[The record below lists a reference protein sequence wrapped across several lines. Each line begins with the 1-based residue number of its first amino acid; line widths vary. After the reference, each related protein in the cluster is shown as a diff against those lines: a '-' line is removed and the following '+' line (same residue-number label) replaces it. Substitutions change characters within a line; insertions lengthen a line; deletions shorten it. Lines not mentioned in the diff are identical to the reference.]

1 MMQQATDFIR
11 GKTSG
16 LIVWDMQEAL
26 VNFSFNKVDLLKSVG
41 QLISEA
47 RALSIPIFYTKITP
61 LPDRFESSARRIS
74 MRRGKFEP
82 GDIVREIYPLSNDIV
97 INKNTAS
104 LFVGTNFEMMARN
117 ASLTSLVF
125 TGIATEIGV
134 ESSARH
140 AQNLGFIPVIAK
152 EAVSSSD
159 REAHERSL
167 LNMQKLFPVL
177 TNDEIIRY
185 WKQV

>member
-1 MMQQATDFIR
+1 M
-11 GKTSG
+11 
-16 LIVWDMQEAL
+16 WDMQESL
-26 VNFSFNKVDLLKSVG
+26 VNFSFNKVDLLKRVS
-41 QLISEA
+41 QLIAEA
-47 RALSIPIFYTKITP
+47 RALGIPIFYTKITP
-61 LPDRFESSARRIS
+61 LPERFESAIRRIS

-82 GDIVREIYPLSNDIV
+82 GDIAREVYPQPNDIV

-125 TGIATEIGV
+125 TGVATEIGV

-140 AQNLGFIPVIAK
+140 AQNLGFLPVIAR
-152 EAVSSSD
+152 EAVSSSE

-177 TNDEIIRY
+177 SNDEIVAA
-185 WKQV
+185 WKRV